1 MRCTPHPQ
9 SLPVKGRE
17 AQGRGAGVHRL
28 PPPCGEGS
36 RVGGG
41 MSRDLARK
49 LRRQFSPPEQA
60 FWRITHPLRQAGWN
74 FRRQH
79 FIGAYYVDFACLH
92 AGLIVEIDGDSHCSD
107 LAQTNDATRDD
118 YLRGRGFT
126 VMRFGNRDVLHN
138 PDGVYAVLCLYL
150 DTLPACPPPQPSP
163 QGGGSRIETG
173 AQPKLGHRPNSLPLA
188 GRVGVGGSTRSTSDE
203 DHQ

>member
-1 MRCTPHPQ
+1 M
-9 SLPVKGRE
+9 
-17 AQGRGAGVHRL
+17 
-28 PPPCGEGS
+28 
-36 RVGGG
+36 GGG

-150 DTLPACPPPQPSP
+150 DTLPACPPTP
-163 QGGGSRIETG
+163 
-173 AQPKLGHRPNSLPLA
+173 ALPA
-188 GRVGVGGSTRSTSDE
+188 RGRESVPCMSAPIAEYCRASSSDPARSCA
-203 DHQ
+203 

>member
-1 MRCTPHPQ
+1 M
-9 SLPVKGRE
+9 
-17 AQGRGAGVHRL
+17 
-28 PPPCGEGS
+28 
-36 RVGGG
+36 GGG

-79 FIGAYYVDFACLH
+79 LIGSYYVDFACLH
-92 AGLIVEIDGDSHCSD
+92 AGLIVEVDGDSHGSE
-107 LAQTNDATRDD
+107 LAQSNDAMRDD

-138 PDGVYAVLCLYL
+138 PEGVFNVLSSYL
-150 DTLPACPPPQPSP
+150 GALPVSPPPRPSP
-163 QGGGSRIETG
+163 QGGGSHAQFG
-173 AQPKLGHRPNSLPLA
+173 AASQQEKQPNSLPLS
-188 GRVGVGGSTRSTSDE
+188 GRAEVGGATHSVSDE
-203 DHQ
+203 GQK